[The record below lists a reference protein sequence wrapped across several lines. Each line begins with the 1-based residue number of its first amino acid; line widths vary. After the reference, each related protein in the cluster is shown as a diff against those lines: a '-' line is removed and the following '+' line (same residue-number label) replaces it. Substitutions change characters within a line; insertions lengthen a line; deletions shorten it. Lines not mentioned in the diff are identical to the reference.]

1 MRPLFQRAPQLLL
14 RVRQFGPKEYVRPT
28 GSKLPQLS
36 PFPKCVQY
44 GLVRGLFQ
52 PPRRQYSAI
61 GGPTPPRSIPEPEK
75 KKEEST
81 APKIDVTSPT
91 PAPPGVDPAKLPSA
105 TEKKRT
111 EFSRKISA
119 VMNDLQGALFV
130 AGKRLNELTGYS
142 GIEQMKKSIEAQEEH
157 VRLSRAEV
165 RAAKDAYQA
174 AINRRSASQREVN
187 ELLQRKHAWTAS
199 DLERFTSLYR
209 NDHANEQEEVA
220 AQDRLTRAE
229 MAADD
234 AQSLLTKSILTRYH
248 EEQIWSD
255 KIRSASTWVTWALMG
270 FNVFLFVIVQLG
282 LEPWRRRRLV
292 GGFEEKVREVIHE
305 EAQRNA
311 LLQAENLAVAPRSA
325 VVPGENVEAVEA
337 VQEAPANSLA
347 TKAVEE
353 TLSTVEGA
361 AAELGGALAAGMT
374 DIDAGALPVPGTE
387 MPAEVVTR
395 KASPLEN
402 WQDIDAWTEAASTQ
416 AEVYTE
422 KVKELF
428 SEEVITVRKVDVT
441 TVALES
447 AAAGAVLTGIIA
459 FILSNR

>member
-1 MRPLFQRAPQLLL
+1 M
-14 RVRQFGPKEYVRPT
+14 
-28 GSKLPQLS
+28 
-36 PFPKCVQY
+36 
-44 GLVRGLFQ
+44 
-52 PPRRQYSAI
+52 
-61 GGPTPPRSIPEPEK
+61 
-75 KKEEST
+75 
-81 APKIDVTSPT
+81 
-91 PAPPGVDPAKLPSA
+91 
-105 TEKKRT
+105 
-111 EFSRKISA
+111 
-119 VMNDLQGALFV
+119 
-130 AGKRLNELTGYS
+130 
-142 GIEQMKKSIEAQEEH
+142 
-157 VRLSRAEV
+157 
-165 RAAKDAYQA
+165 
-174 AINRRSASQREVN
+174 
-187 ELLQRKHAWTAS
+187 
-199 DLERFTSLYR
+199 
-209 NDHANEQEEVA
+209 A

-229 MAADD
+229 TAADD

-311 LLQAENLAVAPRSA
+311 LLQAENLAVASRSA
-325 VVPGENVEAVEA
+325 VLPGENVEAVKA
-337 VQEAPANSLA
+337 VQEPPANSLA

-353 TLSTVEGA
+353 DLSTVEGV

-374 DIDAGALPVPGTE
+374 DIETGAMPISGTE
-387 MPAEVVTR
+387 VPAEVVTK

-402 WQDIDAWTEAASTQ
+402 WQDLEAWTEAASTQ

-428 SEEVITVRKVDVT
+428 SEKVITVRKVDVT